1 MCHLLLGQM
10 VGEEMVGEEMVLEK
24 QVVGGGGQGAPGYRL
39 SQGTWVQDSSSLE
52 LRRRRENT
60 WTLSPFL
67 FESSSIFCTP
77 LEFCFL
83 QSAYCSQTLLTLL
96 SFNAWWCISLLSLPN
111 FFAQTRH
118 NPRRGNPNNVIFQ
131 ETLEGRP
138 YEEGF
143 LHIIHTLDALD
154 LQVSSGP

>member
-1 MCHLLLGQM
+1 MAGRRGRRQRQAFDLLIEFE
-10 VGEEMVGEEMVLEK
+10 EEMVGGQGLEQ
-24 QVVGGGGQGAPGYRL
+24 QVVGGGGQGAAGCRL
-39 SQGTWVQDSSSLE
+39 SHGTWVQDSSSLE

-77 LEFCFL
+77 LGFCFL

-96 SFNAWWCISLLSLPN
+96 SFNAWWCISLFSLPN

-118 NPRRGNPNNVIFQ
+118 NPRRGNPNNVIF
-131 ETLEGRP
+131 LESPERIS
-138 YEEGF
+138 YKEGF
-143 LHIIHTLDALD
+143 LQIH
-154 LQVSSGP
+154 